1 MHDLNPLEWAVLP
14 LRKYA
19 DFSGRAPRAE
29 YWWFYL
35 GSVIVSF
42 GLGIVDSALGTA
54 VIGGVFNLAVLVPSL
69 AVTVRRLHDI
79 DRTGWWLLAIVGV
92 FGIIGA
98 MGVVAGLNASFGS
111 ASMAGSFTLVV
122 LALVAM
128 IAVGITMLVFM
139 VTEGTQGDNR
149 YGPDPYGPNNLEQ
162 VFA

>member
-1 MHDLNPLEWAVLP
+1 MPTFPE
-14 LRKYA
+14 
-19 DFSGRAPRAE
+19 GRQGPNIGG
-29 YWWFYL
+29 FI
-35 GSVIVSF
+35 SVIVSF

-69 AVTVRRLHDI
+69 SVTVSRLHDI

-122 LALVAM
+122 FALVAM
-128 IAVGITMLVFM
+128 IA
-139 VTEGTQGDNR
+139 
-149 YGPDPYGPNNLEQ
+149 
-162 VFA
+162 